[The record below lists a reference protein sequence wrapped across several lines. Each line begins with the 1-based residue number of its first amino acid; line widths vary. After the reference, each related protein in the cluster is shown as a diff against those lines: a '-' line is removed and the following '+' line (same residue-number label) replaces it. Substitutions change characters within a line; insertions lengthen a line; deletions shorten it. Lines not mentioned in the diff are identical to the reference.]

1 MLTVRKKAPLVCVHG
16 TAPKEVELGGF
27 AFSPP
32 GLEVQAGTEVTWTN
46 HDPTTHTVSA
56 DAGEFDSG
64 ALDPGATFSAT
75 FTDSGQFTYMCQ
87 IHPTMKGKV
96 TVVG

>member
-1 MLTVRKKAPLVCVHG
+1 M
-16 TAPKEVELGGF
+16 
-27 AFSPP
+27 
-32 GLEVQAGTEVTWTN
+32 QAGTEVTWTN